1 VEMTLTLSPPG
12 RALRRG
18 VRDSRLAHLL
28 PKEDQRHH
36 VARFRGYLLHFQERR
51 HRLRSRCVL
60 SPSLILRPSRAD
72 PSPSTRA
79 EMSGFLDNCVN
90 FGGDVLATN
99 GEYRK
104 MLLDFY
110 DTVMTSRNLG
120 AEDRCVACKLGEA
133 MLLSLR
139 GNIDEVRLAL

>member
-1 VEMTLTLSPPG
+1 
-12 RALRRG
+12 
-18 VRDSRLAHLL
+18 
-28 PKEDQRHH
+28 
-36 VARFRGYLLHFQERR
+36 
-51 HRLRSRCVL
+51 
-60 SPSLILRPSRAD
+60 
-72 PSPSTRA
+72 
-79 EMSGFLDNCVN
+79 MSGFLDNCVN

-139 GNIDEVRLAL
+139 GNIDEVGLI